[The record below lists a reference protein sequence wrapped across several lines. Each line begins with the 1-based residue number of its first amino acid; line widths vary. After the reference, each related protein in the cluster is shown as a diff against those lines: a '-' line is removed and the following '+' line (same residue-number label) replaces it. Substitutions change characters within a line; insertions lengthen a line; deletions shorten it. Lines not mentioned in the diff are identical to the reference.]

1 MREPK
6 KGRKMMTRTQMILSF
21 PGKSFFN
28 TLIRAIKG
36 NRRISNPPNTIKR
49 IGKVPRAKVIMALI
63 LVYYKFRK
71 DQAQIP
77 APDPTILIKL
87 RR

>member
-6 KGRKMMTRTQMILSF
+6 KGRKMITRTQMILSF

-28 TLIRAIKG
+28 TLIRAIRG
-36 NRRISNPPNTIKR
+36 NRRMSNPPNTINK
-49 IGKVPRAKVIMALI
+49 IWKDPRAKTIMALI

-77 APDPTILIKL
+77 ALI
-87 RR
+87 